1 MPSPQDGNGQA
12 LETPFGETLVL
23 EPTSPGRAEARE
35 RPPASVAASPFVSEF
50 CTDAAADEADGPDR
64 APSWRSA
71 ERQAGEEVGNG
82 MKPAAD
88 DVQTVGQPPAPPV
101 GRRAGP

>member
-23 EPTSPGRAEARE
+23 EADQPETAEARE
-35 RPPASVAASPFVSEF
+35 ARPTSAPASPFVSEF
-50 CTDAAADEADGPDR
+50 YADAAADEADGPDR

-88 DVQTVGQPPAPPV
+88 DVQTVGHPPAPPV